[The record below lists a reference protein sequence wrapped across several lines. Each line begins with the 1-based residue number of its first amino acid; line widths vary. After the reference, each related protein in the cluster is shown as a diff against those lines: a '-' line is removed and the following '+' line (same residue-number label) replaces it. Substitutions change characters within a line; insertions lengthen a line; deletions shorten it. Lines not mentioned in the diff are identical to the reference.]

1 MADSNNKE
9 KKISFWSGVKAEFG
23 KIVWPN
29 GKAAFRQSVAVI
41 LISVV
46 AGIII
51 GLIDAAAKSGVH
63 WITTFQSFT
72 NL

>member
-1 MADSNNKE
+1 MADSNTKE

-29 GKAAFRQSVAVI
+29 GKSAFRQSVAVI

-46 AGIII
+46 SGVIIA
-51 GLIDAAAKSGVH
+51 LIDYAAKSGVN
-63 WITTFQSFT
+63 WITS
-72 NL
+72 L

>member
-1 MADSNNKE
+1 MADTKE

-29 GKAAFRQSVAVI
+29 GKGAFRQSVAVI

-46 AGIII
+46 S
-51 GLIDAAAKSGVH
+51 GLIIALIDFAAKSGVN
-63 WITTFQSFT
+63 WITS
-72 NL
+72 L

>member
-1 MADSNNKE
+1 MADTNE

-29 GKAAFRQSVAVI
+29 GKGAFRQSVAVI

-46 AGIII
+46 SGVIIA
-51 GLIDAAAKSGVH
+51 LIDYAAKSGVN
-63 WITTFQSFT
+63 WITSFK
-72 NL
+72 L

>member
-1 MADSNNKE
+1 MADTND

-29 GKAAFRQSVAVI
+29 GKGAFRQSVAVI

-46 AGIII
+46 S
-51 GLIDAAAKSGVH
+51 GLIIALIDFAAKSGVN
-63 WITTFQSFT
+63 WITS
-72 NL
+72 L

>member
-1 MADSNNKE
+1 MADSNTKE

-29 GKAAFRQSVAVI
+29 GKGAFRQSVAVI

-46 AGIII
+46 SGVIIA
-51 GLIDAAAKSGVH
+51 LIDYAAKSGVN
-63 WITTFQSFT
+63 WITS
-72 NL
+72 L

>member
-1 MADSNNKE
+1 MADSNTNE

-29 GKAAFRQSVAVI
+29 GKGAFRQSVAVI

-46 AGIII
+46 S
-51 GLIDAAAKSGVH
+51 GLIIALIDFAAKSGVN
-63 WITTFQSFT
+63 WITS
-72 NL
+72 L